1 MGEACGHRLVTVRP
15 RVDVLSSR
23 FDIHMYV
30 TIIIKPLNAPDAPA
44 NIQNETK
51 RGDKAVLG
59 SFFSFSCLLW
69 VVR

>member
-23 FDIHMYV
+23 FGIHTYV
-30 TIIIKPLNAPDAPA
+30 TIIIKSVNAPDAPA

-59 SFFSFSCLLW
+59 SFFLSSLCL
-69 VVR
+69 